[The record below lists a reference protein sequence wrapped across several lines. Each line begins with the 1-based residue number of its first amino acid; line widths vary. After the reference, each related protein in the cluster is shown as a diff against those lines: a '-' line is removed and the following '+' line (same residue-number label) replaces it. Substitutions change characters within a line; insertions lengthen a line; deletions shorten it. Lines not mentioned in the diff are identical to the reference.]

1 MMAAQPGCTVVGQIS
16 GAKDISGDVDV
27 FTPDVIVWDLGWD
40 PTTAL
45 ESLTELDSGS
55 PPVLALLPDSSFAE
69 EAWLGG
75 VRGLLLR
82 DADPATIVAALRA
95 VAQGLATMDRE
106 MGSLLAPNKSRSPT
120 EPLASLTPRELEV
133 LQLLAE
139 GLTNK
144 EISYRLGI
152 SEHTVKFH
160 VNAILGKLD
169 AQSRT
174 EAVTQA
180 MRLGLILL

>member
-16 GAKDISGDVDV
+16 GANDILGDVDV

-40 PTTAL
+40 PTAAL
-45 ESLTELDSGS
+45 ENLTELDSGS

-75 VRGLLLR
+75 ARGLLLR
-82 DADPATIVAALRA
+82 DADPLTIVAALRA
-95 VAQGLATMDRE
+95 VAQGLVTTDRDME
-106 MGSLLAPNKSRSPT
+106 ALLAPNRGQPPT

-160 VNAILGKLD
+160 VNSILGKLE